1 LNAASIRRHLPALG
15 LLLILTLATRL
26 AWLGFVH
33 PNPNDGR
40 FDDTAWYYNSAALM
54 AHGRGYIS
62 PYAGTPTAAWPPGYP
77 AFLAAV
83 FKAFG
88 VGLTQAYV
96 ANVVLA
102 VLTVGAVY
110 CIGLLL
116 FERRTAL
123 IGAAAMALWPGQ
135 VVFVSLALSEILFSL
150 LLVVAILLVLLL
162 PRAGTSRGPL
172 AIAFGI
178 ATAAAA
184 LTRGQALMLLPLAP
198 VIWALSGLRWRR
210 AIGWGIL
217 AASVTAVLLV
227 PWVAR
232 NQRQLDS
239 PVLIA
244 TNLGGNLWLG
254 NHAGSQGRMQTAQP
268 IPLVSRVGI
277 TEPQYEVKN
286 NSILLHKALAYMST
300 HPVNEVRLAALKL
313 RALYESD
320 ATGLDWNTAYDV
332 HGNLGAADG
341 WLRGLANGFWFAAI
355 GLAGVGL
362 IADRARLRG
371 ALAAL
376 PLTLLLWT
384 GVHLIFFGDSR
395 FHFPVT
401 FIIALLAARGVV
413 AVYAMI
419 PRRLPSFGRRYAT
432 V

>member
-1 LNAASIRRHLPALG
+1 
-15 LLLILTLATRL
+15 
-26 AWLGFVH
+26 
-33 PNPNDGR
+33 
-40 FDDTAWYYNSAALM
+40 
-54 AHGRGYIS
+54 
-62 PYAGTPTAAWPPGYP
+62 
-77 AFLAAV
+77 
-83 FKAFG
+83 
-88 VGLTQAYV
+88 
-96 ANVVLA
+96 
-102 VLTVGAVY
+102 
-110 CIGLLL
+110 
-116 FERRTAL
+116 
-123 IGAAAMALWPGQ
+123 
-135 VVFVSLALSEILFSL
+135 
-150 LLVVAILLVLLL
+150 
-162 PRAGTSRGPL
+162 
-172 AIAFGI
+172 
-178 ATAAAA
+178 
-184 LTRGQALMLLPLAP
+184 MLLPLAP